1 MRFLERFSIK
11 QKLIFSYLMLIF
23 ASIGLGYICLYM
35 SLVNGNVV
43 REAHVTLDERYTK
56 VKNTS
61 DFILNLH
68 SLLGDVVANSKT
80 DEQTLKKVKNLSDN
94 LKYATLSWFGH
105 AWPRFGPMPHLSTD

>member
-11 QKLIFSYLMLIF
+11 QKMIFSYLMLIF

-35 SLVNGNVV
+35 SLVNGKVV
-43 REAHVTLDERYTK
+43 SEAHVTLDERYIK

-61 DFILNLH
+61 DYFLNLH
-68 SLLGDVVANSKT
+68 TILGEVAVSKKT

-94 LKYATLSWFGH
+94 LKYATDKLQTARYQKDF
-105 AWPRFGPMPHLSTD
+105 